1 MEIDFSDDAAEKAV
15 RLVQARARR
24 LLASFHRWADANP
37 AAIAWMYA
45 HSRDLAREC
54 KHSSPSGLF
63 TDLREKS
70 GIRINGD
77 RTPKLANHH
86 SPLVVRILIKSM
98 PECAQVYRTKPSCYD
113 LLDEADLPTFDH
125 HGKLRWPQ

>member
-1 MEIDFSDDAAEKAV
+1 MTPEEAAVSRETVK
-15 RLVQARARR
+15 ARARLHQFR
-24 LLASFHRWADANP
+24 KWADANP

-70 GIRINGD
+70 GIRLNGD

-98 PECAQVYRTKPSCYD
+98 PECAHVYRTKPSCYD

-125 HGKLRWPQ
+125 HGKLRWPL

>member
-1 MEIDFSDDAAEKAV
+1 MTPEEAAVSREAAK
-15 RLVQARARR
+15 ARAR
-24 LLASFHRWADANP
+24 LYQFHKWADANP

-70 GIRINGD
+70 GIRLNGD

-86 SPLVVRILIKSM
+86 SPLVARILIKSM
-98 PECAQVYRTKPSCYD
+98 PECANVYRTKPSCYD